1 MKAERTKEERKNEQK
16 NLRNN
21 EACIVWSCN
30 CTEYCV
36 RDCDSSPEISILFRC
51 NGNNIY
57 CDLFWSMVWSS
68 GRGADKYFDKHFQRF
83 FSGMPFMLVSIV
95 VALIV
100 GFIFQK
106 VKFNFVTALIVGIIT
121 GIVAPIVGTPIGIA
135 VYGGLTGTVSD
146 VAVMF
151 LKQSGAGIFT
161 ASFIPKLFNNLIDKI
176 GSILIV
182 YLVVVSLPGNLKP
195 KCYGKKNR

>member
-1 MKAERTKEERKNEQK
+1 MNKKMSGTTRLVLCGLAIALN
-16 NLRNN
+16 
-21 EACIVWSCN
+21 IVLGIVTAALKFPFYLDVMGTIFIAIYFGPWYGAAVGALTN
-30 CTEYCV
+30 ILT
-36 RDCDSSPEISILFRC
+36 SIF
-51 NGNNIY
+51 
-57 CDLFWSMVWSS
+57 S
-68 GRGADKYFDKHFQRF
+68 GS

>member
-1 MKAERTKEERKNEQK
+1 MIREYEGGKKNEQK
-16 NLRNN
+16 ISGTTKLVLCGLAIALN
-21 EACIVWSCN
+21 IVLGIVTAALKFPFYLDVMGTIFIAIYFGPWYGAAVGALTN
-30 CTEYCV
+30 ILT
-36 RDCDSSPEISILFRC
+36 SIF
-51 NGNNIY
+51 
-57 CDLFWSMVWSS
+57 S
-68 GRGADKYFDKHFQRF
+68 GS

-100 GFIFQK
+100 GFVFQK
-106 VKFNFVTALIVGIIT
+106 VKFNFGTALIVGIIT
-121 GIVAPIVGTPIGIA
+121 GIVAPLVGTPIGIA
-135 VYGGLTGTVSD
+135 VYGGLTGTISD

-195 KCYGKKNR
+195 RCYKK